1 MNSAKHISLA
11 DWGLMVML
19 SVIWAGSFLFV
30 GIAVKELSPLVI
42 VLARVVLAAAGLV
55 VLLVVTGTKLPRDR
69 ASWITIGG
77 LSVLNNILPFILIV
91 TGQTMIASGL
101 ASVINATTPLFGVA
115 FIAMAG
121 LEPLVARK
129 VGGLLIGVA
138 GVAIIK
144 GGTLFGA
151 GSQSIGILC
160 CLGAA
165 ACYGLGSLWAK
176 AKLKGISPVSAATGQ
191 LLCSSAIMMVFAFAF
206 DDPWTLLDA
215 SLQGWLALLG
225 LSLLATSFAYVIF
238 YQVVQRAGP
247 ANVLLVTMMIPA
259 SAIAMG
265 FLVLHET
272 LEPRE
277 IIGALIIIGALVI
290 IDGRVVS
297 LLRRGGK
304 TA

>member
-11 DWGLMVML
+11 DWGLLVML

-42 VLARVVLAAAGLV
+42 VMARVVLAAAGLV
-55 VLLVVTGTKLPRDR
+55 VLLLVTGTKLPRDR
-69 ASWITIGG
+69 ASWIAIGG

-129 VGGLLIGVA
+129 VMGLLIGVL

-160 CLGAA
+160 CLGPPPAMGWA
-165 ACYGLGSLWAK
+165 ACGPRRSSRAFRR
-176 AKLKGISPVSAATGQ
+176 SARRPGN
-191 LLCSSAIMMVFAFAF
+191 CCVPPSS
-206 DDPWTLLDA
+206 
-215 SLQGWLALLG
+215 
-225 LSLLATSFAYVIF
+225 
-238 YQVVQRAGP
+238 
-247 ANVLLVTMMIPA
+247 
-259 SAIAMG
+259 
-265 FLVLHET
+265 
-272 LEPRE
+272 
-277 IIGALIIIGALVI
+277 
-290 IDGRVVS
+290 
-297 LLRRGGK
+297 
-304 TA
+304 